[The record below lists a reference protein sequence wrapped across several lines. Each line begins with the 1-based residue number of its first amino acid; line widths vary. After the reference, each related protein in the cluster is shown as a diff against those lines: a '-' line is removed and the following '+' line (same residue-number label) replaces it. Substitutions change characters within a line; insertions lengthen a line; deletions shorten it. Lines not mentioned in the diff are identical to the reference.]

1 MPKKPGYIALSP
13 TNTLVLTYCG
23 FEDCKKMPHACH
35 IYIEATIVVI
45 GGLKFWAGE
54 GERGISVPFVVSS
67 LIWGCLCTV
76 TLNTVRIRMAYI

>member
-1 MPKKPGYIALSP
+1 MPVTFTEYPQDCLSQDCL
-13 TNTLVLTYCG
+13 LVG
-23 FEDCKKMPHACH
+23 NPEVGNSEH
-35 IYIEATIVVI
+35 IYTEATIVVI

-76 TLNTVRIRMAYI
+76 TLNTVRMKMAYI